1 MEAGLAVG
9 GAFISS
15 ALNVLFDRL
24 APQGELLKMFQKHKN
39 DVRLLKKLRMT
50 LLGLQAVLSDA
61 ESKQAS
67 NQIVSQWLNEFRHAV
82 DSAEN
87 LMEEVNYEALRLKV
101 EGQHQNLAEISNQ
114 KENFGS
120 TKQEARTPSTSLVD
134 DSDIFGRHKEI
145 EDLIVRL
152 LSEDANG
159 KNLAVVPIIGM
170 GGMGKTTLAK
180 AVYNDAKV
188 KDHFGLKAW
197 FCVSEAYDAFRITKG
212 LLQEIGIKVD
222 DNLNQLQVKL
232 KESLKG
238 KKFLVVLDDMW
249 NDNYNEWDD
258 LRNLFVQGDLGSKI
272 IVTTRKENVA
282 SMMGSGAINV
292 GTLSSEVSWALFK
305 RHSLENR
312 DPEEHPEFEE
322 VGRKIADKCK
332 GLPLAL
338 KALAG
343 TLRCKSEV
351 DEWRDILRS
360 EIWELPSC
368 LNGILP
374 ALMLSYND
382 LPAYLKQCF
391 AYCAIYP
398 KDSPFCKDQVIHLWI
413 ANGLVQQFRSGN
425 QYFLELGSRSLFEM
439 VPASSK
445 RDVEKFLMHDLVN
458 DLAQIASS
466 KLCIRLEENK
476 GSHMLEQSQHIS
488 YSKSEQLRTL
498 IPVYFYSNQL
508 SKRVMHNILHN
519 LLTRLTSL
527 RALSLS
533 RYPFVELPD
542 DLFIKLKLL
551 RFLDLSST
559 MIKKLPDSICVLYN
573 LETLLLSYCSSL
585 EELPL
590 QMEKL
595 INLHHLDISNT
606 YRLKMPLHL
615 SKLKSLHVLVG
626 ATFLLGGP
634 GGSSMEDLGELHN
647 LYGSLSIELQNV
659 VDRREAL
666 KAKMREKNHVDKL
679 SLQWSESSTAD
690 NSQTERDI
698 LDELRPH
705 TNIKEVEITRYRGTK
720 FPNWLAD
727 HSFLKLVKLS
737 LSYCQ
742 DCYSLPA
749 LGQLPCLKFL
759 SISDMDGITE
769 VTEEFYGSSSS
780 KKPFNSLEKLKFK
793 DMPVWK
799 QWHKLGSGEF
809 PKLEKLSIKNCPEL
823 MGKLPENLC
832 SLKKLRISECPELN
846 LDTSQLE
853 GMKQIVGLDIVGCNS
868 LTPLPFSILPSSLK
882 RMRISCCEELKS
894 EEPVGETSYC
904 NMFLEDLTLEECDCI
919 DDISPELLP
928 RARELT
934 VYCCP
939 NLTRFMIP
947 TAPEGINFLSC
958 LNLEKLSVP
967 CGGTQITSL
976 HIWDCS
982 KLKWLPERMQ
992 ELLPSLK
999 KLQLE
1004 YCPAIESFPD
1014 GGLPFNLQQ
1023 LRIIHCTKLVNG
1035 RKEWLLPRLIMLVFQ
1050 NDGNYQEIKHDGSDE
1065 EIEHDGSDEEMEHDG
1080 SGEFPKLEKLSIKNC
1095 PELMG
1100 KLPENLCSLKKL
1112 RISECPE
1119 LNLDTSQ
1126 LEGMK
1131 QIVEL
1136 DIVGCNSLTPLPF
1149 SILPSTLKRMRI
1161 SCFEDLKSEEPVGE
1175 MSYCNMFLEDLTL
1188 EECDCTDDISP
1199 ELLPRARELTVSCC
1213 PNLTRFT
1220 IPTAPEGISFLSCLN
1235 LEKLSVPC
1243 GGTQITYLY
1252 IWDCTKLKCLPERM
1266 QKLLPSL
1273 KKLELW
1279 YCSEI
1284 ESFPEGGLPF
1294 SLQQLVIINCT
1305 KLVNGQ
1311 KEWLLPRLIMLQI
1324 HNDEND
1330 KEMEHD
1336 GSDEEMENDGS
1347 DGELEHDG
1355 SDEEIEHVASDEEM
1369 EHDASD
1375 EEMEHD
1381 GSDEDIEHDGRDEE
1395 IEHDSSDEEIEHDAS
1410 DEEIEHWELPSSIT
1424 TLGIRNLKT
1433 LSSQDLKSLT
1443 SLEYLYA
1450 ANLPQIQSMLE
1461 EGRLP
1466 SSLSKLHLSYHD
1478 KLHSLHLWH
1487 LTSLQS
1493 LHISGCRNLQ
1503 SLSESALPSSL
1514 SELAIYDCPKLQ
1526 FFPVKGMPSS
1536 LSKLTVFRCPLL
1548 TPLLEFGK
1556 GKYWLNIA
1564 QIPIIHIDHIYM

>member
-1 MEAGLAVG
+1 MEVGLAVG

-24 APQGELLKMFQKHKN
+24 APQGELLKMFQKRNNN

-61 ESKQAS
+61 ENKQAS
-67 NQIVSQWLNEFRHAV
+67 NQVVSQWLNEFRHAV

-101 EGQHQNLAEISNQ
+101 EGQHQNLAEASNQ
-114 KENFGS
+114 QVSDLNLCLSDDVKEKLEDTIETLKDLQEQIGDLGLKDHFGS
-120 TKQEARTPSTSLVD
+120 TKQETRTPSTSLVD

-145 EDLIVRL
+145 EDLIIRL

-159 KNLAVVPIIGM
+159 KNLAVVPIVGM
-170 GGMGKTTLAK
+170 GGVGKTTLAK
-180 AVYNDAKV
+180 AVYNDEKV

-212 LLQEIGIKVD
+212 LLQEIGSINLTVD
-222 DNLNQLQVKL
+222 YNFNQLQVKL

-238 KKFLVVLDDMW
+238 KKFLVVLDDVW

-272 IVTTRKENVA
+272 IVTTRKESVA
-282 SMMGSGAINV
+282 LMMGSGAINV
-292 GTLSSEVSWALFK
+292 GTLSSEVSWDLFK

-343 TLRCKSEV
+343 ILRCKSEV

-360 EIWELPSC
+360 EIWELPNC

-425 QYFLELGSRSLFEM
+425 QYFLELRSRSLFEM
-439 VPASSK
+439 VPASSE
-445 RDVEKFLMHDLVN
+445 RDVEKFLMHDIVN

-476 GSHMLEQSQHIS
+476 GSHMLEQSQHMS
-488 YSKSEQLRTL
+488 YSMGTDGEFEKLKLLSKSEQLRTL
-498 IPVYFYSNQL
+498 LPVNTFYSYQL
-508 SKRVMHNILHN
+508 SKRVLHN
-519 LLTRLTSL
+519 TLTGLTSL

-533 RYPFVELPD
+533 GYAFVELPD
-542 DLFIKLKLL
+542 ELFIKLKLL
-551 RFLDLSST
+551 RFLDLSLT
-559 MIKKLPDSICVLYN
+559 KIEKLPDSICVLYN
-573 LETLLLSYCSSL
+573 LETLLLSHCYYL

-595 INLHHLDISNT
+595 INLCHLDIS
-606 YRLKMPLHL
+606 YSSILKMPLHL

-626 ATFLLGGP
+626 AKFLLGGP
-634 GGSSMEDLGELHN
+634 GGLSMEDLGKLHN
-647 LYGSLSIELQNV
+647 LYGSLSILELQNV
-659 VDRREAL
+659 VDRREAV

-679 SLQWSESSTAD
+679 FLEWSESSTAD

-698 LDELRPH
+698 LDELHPH
-705 TNIKEVEITRYRGTK
+705 TSIKEVQITGYRGTK

-737 LSYCQ
+737 ISYCQ

-759 SISDMDGITE
+759 SIRGMHGIAE
-769 VTEEFYGSSSS
+769 VTEEFYGSSAS
-780 KKPFNSLEKLKFK
+780 KKPFNSLEKLEFE
-793 DMPVWK
+793 DMPEWE
-799 QWHKLGSGEF
+799 QWHILGSGEF
-809 PKLEKLSIKNCPEL
+809 PKLETLSIKNCPEL

-832 SLKKLRISECPELN
+832 SLNELRISECPELN

-853 GMKQIVGLDIVGCNS
+853 GMKQIVELNIVGCNS

-894 EEPVGETSYC
+894 EEPVGEMSYC

-928 RARELT
+928 RARKLT
-934 VYCCP
+934 VSCCP
-939 NLTRFMIP
+939 NLTRFMLP
-947 TAPEGINFLSC
+947 TAPEMLSITSC
-958 LNLEKLSVP
+958 WNLEKLLVP
-967 CGGTQITSL
+967 CGGTQITDL
-976 HIWDCS
+976 KIWDCL

-999 KLQLE
+999 KL
-1004 YCPAIESFPD
+1004 
-1014 GGLPFNLQQ
+1014 
-1023 LRIIHCTKLVNG
+1023 
-1035 RKEWLLPRLIMLVFQ
+1035 
-1050 NDGNYQEIKHDGSDE
+1050 
-1065 EIEHDGSDEEMEHDG
+1065 
-1080 SGEFPKLEKLSIKNC
+1080 
-1095 PELMG
+1095 
-1100 KLPENLCSLKKL
+1100 
-1112 RISECPE
+1112 
-1119 LNLDTSQ
+1119 
-1126 LEGMK
+1126 
-1131 QIVEL
+1131 
-1136 DIVGCNSLTPLPF
+1136 
-1149 SILPSTLKRMRI
+1149 
-1161 SCFEDLKSEEPVGE
+1161 
-1175 MSYCNMFLEDLTL
+1175 
-1188 EECDCTDDISP
+1188 
-1199 ELLPRARELTVSCC
+1199 
-1213 PNLTRFT
+1213 
-1220 IPTAPEGISFLSCLN
+1220 
-1235 LEKLSVPC
+1235 
-1243 GGTQITYLY
+1243 
-1252 IWDCTKLKCLPERM
+1252 
-1266 QKLLPSL
+1266 
-1273 KKLELW
+1273 ELW
-1279 YCSEI
+1279 YCREI

-1294 SLQQLVIINCT
+1294 SLQQLVIIDCT
-1305 KLVNGQ
+1305 KLVNGR

-1324 HNDEND
+1324 QNDEND

-1347 DGELEHDG
+1347 DEEIEHDGREEEMEYDGSDEEMEHDG
-1355 SDEEIEHVASDEEM
+1355 SDEEIEHDASAEEIEHDARDEEI

-1381 GSDEDIEHDGRDEE
+1381 GSDQEIEHDGRDEE
-1395 IEHDSSDEEIEHDAS
+1395 IEHDVSDEEIEHDAS
-1410 DEEIEHWELPSSIT
+1410 DEEMEHWELPSSIT
-1424 TLGIRNLKT
+1424 TLSIRSLKT

-1443 SLEYLYA
+1443 SLEYLYTA
-1450 ANLPQIQSMLE
+1450 YLPQIQSMLE

-1466 SSLSKLHLSYHD
+1466 SSLSELHLSYHD
-1478 KLHSLHLWH
+1478 ELHSLHLWH

-1493 LHISGCRNLQ
+1493 LHICGCPNLQ

-1514 SELAIYDCPKLQ
+1514 SELAIIDCPKLQ
-1526 FFPVKGMPSS
+1526 FLPVKGMPSS
-1536 LSKLTVFRCPLL
+1536 LSKLTISRCPLL

-1564 QIPIIHIDHIYM
+1564 QIPIIYIDHIYL